1 MTEIVRHRDPDAR
14 IHQVVPRVTPALHAG
29 GRSWWVMGTASSPGR
44 PTAVDRWLPGWAAL
58 RRYDRRW
65 LWPDVV
71 GGLTVG
77 AMLLPQSMGYA
88 ELAGLPPQH
97 GFYAVI
103 GALVVYALV
112 GTSRHLGV
120 GPEPGTAVLAATAV
134 TTVANGDAD
143 RYIALMAALALL
155 VGAVCLA
162 AAALRLGLLASMLSR
177 PVLVGYITGVG
188 LTLLSSQLAGS
199 TGVPIDADSFFPR
212 CWEFVRHI
220 EDVQAATLAVGA
232 TSLAAILALRHWAPT
247 VPAAL
252 VAVGGSTIVV
262 ALFGLEGRGV
272 ALVGAIPSGLP
283 VPGLPDVALDD
294 VVALLPAAAAIALVG
309 FTDNVLTARAIA
321 TKQGYRIDPN
331 QELIALG
338 AINLTA
344 GLSRGFPISS
354 SASRTAVPA
363 TLGSR
368 TQLVSLIGSAFVVA
382 SLVALRPVLG
392 HIPRAALAGVII
404 AAAIA
409 IIDVAAFRTLW
420 HVSRTEL
427 GLAIVATLGVIV
439 LGVLDG
445 ILLSVGLSVAVALKR
460 MAKPHD
466 AVLGD
471 LPGLDGWVD
480 TDEFPAAQTVDGLL
494 VFRFDAPLFFLN
506 VVRFG
511 DRLDE
516 ALQENPGDEEWVVID
531 CEGIGS
537 IDASAVDALRDLVE
551 HIMDGPTAVVAVAR
565 ANDHVVARL
574 RRANL
579 LAPEG
584 PLVEHPTINS
594 AVRAF
599 RDRGG

>member
-1 MTEIVRHRDPDAR
+1 MPGCA
-14 IHQVVPRVTPALHAG
+14 AKLC
-29 GRSWWVMGTASSPGR
+29 VMGTTTTPGR
-44 PTAVDRWLPGWAAL
+44 PTTVDRLLPGWSVL

-65 LWPDVV
+65 LWPDVI

-77 AMLLPQSMGYA
+77 AMLVPQSMGYA
-88 ELAGLPPQH
+88 ELAGMPPQH

-134 TTVANGDAD
+134 AGVASGDAA

-155 VGAVCLA
+155 VGGVCLA
-162 AAALRLGLLASMLSR
+162 AALLRLGHLASMLSR
-177 PVLVGYITGVG
+177 PVLVGYIAGVG
-188 LTLLSSQLAGS
+188 LTLLSSQIAGS
-199 TGVPIDADSFFPR
+199 TGVRITTDSFFPR
-212 CWEFVRHI
+212 CWEFVRHLD
-220 EDVQAATLAVGA
+220 EVHTTTLLVSGA
-232 TSLAAILALRHWAPT
+232 SLALILGLRRWAPT

-252 VAVGGSTIVV
+252 VAVGGATIVV
-262 ALFGLEGRGV
+262 AAFGLDDRGV
-272 ALVGAIPSGLP
+272 ALVGAIPAGLP
-283 VPGLPDVALDD
+283 VPGLPDITFDD
-294 VVALLPAAAAIALVG
+294 AIALLPAAAAIALVG

-321 TKQGYRIDPN
+321 AKQGDRIDAN

-354 SASRTAVPA
+354 SASRTVVPA

-368 TQLVSLIGSAFVVA
+368 TQLVSLIGSAFVVVT
-382 SLVALRPVLG
+382 LLALRPVLG
-392 HIPRAALAGVII
+392 HIPRGALAAVII

-409 IIDVAAFRTLW
+409 IIDVAAFRSLW
-420 HVSRTEL
+420 RLSRTEF
-427 GLAIVATLGVIV
+427 GLAVVATLGVVV
-439 LGVLDG
+439 LGVLAG
-445 ILLSVGLSVAVALKR
+445 ILLAVGLSVAVALQR

-480 TDEFPAAQTVDGLL
+480 TDEFPAATVIDGLL

-506 VVRFG
+506 IDRFG
-511 DRLDE
+511 DRLEE
-516 ALQENPGDEEWVVID
+516 AIRESPGDEEWVVID

-537 IDASAVDALRDLVE
+537 IDVSAVDGLRDLVE
-551 HIMDGPTAVVAVAR
+551 RVTAGPTTLIAVAR
-565 ANDHVVARL
+565 ANDHVIARL
-574 RRANL
+574 QRAEL
-579 LAPEG
+579 LAPHG
-584 PLVEHPTINS
+584 PIVEFPTING

-599 RDRGG
+599 RDR

>member
-1 MTEIVRHRDPDAR
+1 M
-14 IHQVVPRVTPALHAG
+14 
-29 GRSWWVMGTASSPGR
+29 
-44 PTAVDRWLPGWAAL
+44 L

-65 LWPDVV
+65 LWPDVI

-77 AMLLPQSMGYA
+77 AMLVPQSMGYA
-88 ELAGLPPQH
+88 ELAGMPPQY

-103 GALVVYALV
+103 GALVVYAMV

-134 TTVANGDAD
+134 AGIADGDPD

-155 VGAVCLA
+155 VGGVCLA
-162 AAALRLGLLASMLSR
+162 AALLRLGLLASMLSR
-177 PVLVGYITGVG
+177 PVLVGYIAGVG

-199 TGVPIDADSFFPR
+199 TGVRITADSFFPR
-212 CWEFVRHI
+212 CWQFLRHLG
-220 EDVQAATLAVGA
+220 DVHPATVAVSAA
-232 TSLAAILALRHWAPT
+232 SLALILALRHWAPT

-252 VAVGGSTIVV
+252 LAVGGATVVV
-262 ALFGLEGRGV
+262 ATFGLDDRGV
-272 ALVGAIPSGLP
+272 ALVGAIPAGLP

-294 VVALLPAAAAIALVG
+294 IAALLPAAAAIALVG

-321 TKQGYRIDPN
+321 AKQGYRIDPN

-382 SLVALRPVLG
+382 ALLALRPVLG
-392 HIPRAALAGVII
+392 HIPRAALAAVII

-409 IIDVAAFRTLW
+409 IIDVAAFRGLW
-420 HVSRTEL
+420 RLSRTEL
-427 GLAIVATLGVIV
+427 GLAVVATLGVVV
-439 LGVLDG
+439 LGVLAG
-445 ILLSVGLSVAVALKR
+445 ILLAVGLSIAVALQR

-480 TDEFPAAQTVDGLL
+480 VDEFPAARVVDGLL

-506 VVRFG
+506 IDRFG
-511 DRLDE
+511 DRIEE
-516 ALQENPGDEEWVVID
+516 ALRDNPGDEEWVVID

-537 IDASAVDALRDLVE
+537 IDASAVDGLRELVE
-551 HIMDGPTAVVAVAR
+551 RITAGPTDVIAVAR
-565 ANDHVVARL
+565 ANDHVVAGL
-574 RRANL
+574 RRADL
-579 LAPEG
+579 LAPQG
-584 PLVEHPTINS
+584 PIVEFPTING

-599 RDRGG
+599 RNR

>member
-1 MTEIVRHRDPDAR
+1 
-14 IHQVVPRVTPALHAG
+14 
-29 GRSWWVMGTASSPGR
+29 MGTTTTPGR
-44 PTAVDRWLPGWAAL
+44 PTTVDRLLPGWSVL

-65 LWPDVV
+65 LWPDVI

-77 AMLLPQSMGYA
+77 AMLVPQSMGYA
-88 ELAGLPPQH
+88 ELAGMPPQH

-103 GALVVYALV
+103 GALVVYALM

-134 TTVANGDAD
+134 AGVASGDAA

-155 VGAVCLA
+155 VGGVCLA
-162 AAALRLGLLASMLSR
+162 AALLRLGHLASMLSR
-177 PVLVGYITGVG
+177 PVLVGYIAGVG
-188 LTLLSSQLAGS
+188 LTLLSSQIAGS
-199 TGVPIDADSFFPR
+199 TGVRITADSFFPR
-212 CWEFVRHI
+212 CWEFVRHLD
-220 EDVQAATLAVGA
+220 EVHTTTLLVSGA
-232 TSLAAILALRHWAPT
+232 SLALILGLRRWAPT

-252 VAVGGSTIVV
+252 VAVGGATIVV
-262 ALFGLEGRGV
+262 AAFGLDDRGV
-272 ALVGAIPSGLP
+272 ALVGAIPAGLP
-283 VPGLPDVALDD
+283 VPGLPDITFDD
-294 VVALLPAAAAIALVG
+294 AIALLPAAAAIALVG

-321 TKQGYRIDPN
+321 AKQGDRIDAN

-354 SASRTAVPA
+354 SASRTVVPA

-368 TQLVSLIGSAFVVA
+368 TQLVSLIGSAFVVMT
-382 SLVALRPVLG
+382 LLALRPVLG
-392 HIPRAALAGVII
+392 HIPRGALAAVII

-409 IIDVAAFRTLW
+409 IIDVAAFRSLW
-420 HVSRTEL
+420 RLSRTEF
-427 GLAIVATLGVIV
+427 GLAVVATLGVVV
-439 LGVLDG
+439 LGVLAG
-445 ILLSVGLSVAVALKR
+445 ILLAVGLSVAVALQR

-480 TDEFPAAQTVDGLL
+480 TDEFPAATVIDGLL

-506 VVRFG
+506 IDRFG
-511 DRLDE
+511 DRLEE
-516 ALQENPGDEEWVVID
+516 AIRESPGDEEWVVID

-537 IDASAVDALRDLVE
+537 IDVSAVDGLRDLVE
-551 HIMDGPTAVVAVAR
+551 RVTAGPTTLIAVAR
-565 ANDHVVARL
+565 ANDHVIARL
-574 RRANL
+574 QRAEL
-579 LAPEG
+579 LAPHG
-584 PLVEHPTINS
+584 PIVEFPTING

-599 RDRGG
+599 RDR